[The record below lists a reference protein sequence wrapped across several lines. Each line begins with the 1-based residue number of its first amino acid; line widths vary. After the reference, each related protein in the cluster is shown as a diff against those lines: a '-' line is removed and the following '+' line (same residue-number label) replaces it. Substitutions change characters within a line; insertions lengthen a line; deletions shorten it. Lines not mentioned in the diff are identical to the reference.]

1 MVVGRFT
8 TRYAMPQEWITDRP
22 PTEADGD
29 MDGDVNMVTAPGA
42 DFDDYVLVHWS
53 YVGDA
58 APWQHTKWWKPPAE
72 PTPTEP
78 TPTEPDRIAS
88 RRVVQIAF
96 DAVDAETSAL
106 IALCDDGSMW
116 CSATGSPEWTEL
128 PAIPQP

>member
-1 MVVGRFT
+1 M
-8 TRYAMPQEWITDRP
+8 QLRP
-22 PTEADGD
+22 GHSDCLYH
-29 MDGDVNMVTAPGA
+29 
-42 DFDDYVLVHWS
+42 FVHWS
-53 YVGDA
+53 YVGPG
-58 APWQHTKWWKPPAE
+58 APWQRTVCWDPPTE

-78 TPTEPDRIAS
+78 DPAEPDRIAS

-116 CSATGSPEWTEL
+116 CCATGSPEWAEV

>member
-1 MVVGRFT
+1 MSN
-8 TRYAMPQEWITDRP
+8 AEWITDRL

-29 MDGDVNMVTAPGA
+29 MDGDVRMVPAPHA
-42 DFDDYVLVHWS
+42 DSDDYLLVHWS
-53 YVGDA
+53 YVAAG
-58 APWQHTKWWKPPAE
+58 APWQHTSCWQPPTDF
-72 PTPTEP
+72 TPTEP
-78 TPTEPDRIAS
+78 APTEPDRIAS

-116 CSATGSPEWTEL
+116 CCATGSPEWAEV

>member
-1 MVVGRFT
+1 MT
-8 TRYAMPQEWITDRP
+8 PTRYAMTQEWITDRP

-29 MDGDVNMVTAPGA
+29 MDGDVRMVPAPGA

-58 APWQHTKWWKPPAE
+58 VPWQHTPSWRPPAE
-72 PTPTEP
+72 PA
-78 TPTEPDRIAS
+78 PTEPDRIAS

>member
-1 MVVGRFT
+1 ME
-8 TRYAMPQEWITDRP
+8 QQWITDRP

-29 MDGDVNMVTAPGA
+29 MDGDVRMQLRPGE
-42 DFDDYVLVHWS
+42 DSHHLVHWS
-53 YVGDA
+53 YAGG
-58 APWQHTKWWKPPAE
+58 APWQHTSLRRQPAE
-72 PTPTEP
+72 PAPT
-78 TPTEPDRIAS
+78 AS

>member
-1 MVVGRFT
+1 MRHVSGSEYNFF
-8 TRYAMPQEWITDRP
+8 A
-22 PTEADGD
+22 
-29 MDGDVNMVTAPGA
+29 
-42 DFDDYVLVHWS
+42 HWS
-53 YVGDA
+53 HVGPG
-58 APWQHTKWWKPPAE
+58 APWQRTIYWKPPA
-72 PTPTEP
+72 EP

>member
-1 MVVGRFT
+1 
-8 TRYAMPQEWITDRP
+8 MPQEWITDRL

-29 MDGDVNMVTAPGA
+29 QDGEVRMVLRPNVSAPWHLA
-42 DFDDYVLVHWS
+42 HWS
-53 YVGDA
+53 CVGA
-58 APWQHTKWWKPPAE
+58 GAFWQHTSCWEPPTE

-78 TPTEPDRIAS
+78 DPAEPDRIAS

-106 IALCDDGSMW
+106 IALCDDGSIW
-116 CSATGSPEWTEL
+116 RLNAYDDYWTEL

>member
-1 MVVGRFT
+1 MERK
-8 TRYAMPQEWITDRP
+8 WIADRP

-29 MDGDVNMVTAPGA
+29 KDGDVSMLTGPGR
-42 DFDDYVLVHWS
+42 DGSEHVYVHWS
-53 YVGDA
+53 YVSIR
-58 APWQHTKWWKPPAE
+58 APWRHAAGWE
-72 PTPTEP
+72 PPTEP
-78 TPTEPDRIAS
+78 APTEADRIAS

-116 CSATGSPEWTEL
+116 CSATGSPGWTEL

>member
-1 MVVGRFT
+1 MT
-8 TRYAMPQEWITDRP
+8 MEQEWITDRP

-29 MDGDVNMVTAPGA
+29 GAGDVRMVLRPGGCGVYYLA
-42 DFDDYVLVHWS
+42 HWS
-53 YVGDA
+53 YVGSG
-58 APWQHTKWWKPPAE
+58 APWQHTADWQP
-72 PTPTEP
+72 PTEP
-78 TPTEPDRIAS
+78 APTEPDRIAS

-116 CSATGSPEWTEL
+116 CSATGSPGWTEL